1 MRVAGSVS
9 NVPARVRCEYM
20 GSGDAVNNFESSS
33 KALPDRYW
41 ATLDVEELAPEL
53 RDRANEYARF
63 VLTTGRA
70 DRWRRNYCLMYGLDP
85 DSARMSS
92 RTTIG
97 GSQGEL
103 IELRANALRSLAE
116 AQHTLVCGSRPG
128 WAASVSSLDSSATDS
143 IPLVDAV
150 LDHALIR
157 RSAEPAANQVAM
169 NALIFAEGWGSVR
182 WDEQDGPATGIMGGD
197 VDELGDA
204 PPDQAVRVTYLGD
217 VLVLP
222 HRPDCVVRDVGLDSN
237 TPNDWIILVSQ
248 QNRWTL
254 AELYPDHAEVIT
266 QGNARTELDDLR
278 DQIFMGSTDSS
289 LRLSRDQVWVYE
301 FFHRSTPALPNGRYS
316 LLVNDMIVAD
326 GENKYG
332 DIPVYPMIPDVE
344 PGAPFGYSSNYDL
357 MALQQ
362 AFDAAVTS
370 FVSMTENL
378 GQPGL
383 WGGPN
388 NAGIGVD
395 VIGGFNFINSPNK
408 PEPVPYLD
416 PSSVQIVVSAM
427 KELAAMMT
435 RLSGLPPTALGDV
448 PSGASGDALA
458 MMHALAVQ
466 STSKMQAA
474 YGKFFASAMFGVIR
488 RYRTFATTERLVAV
502 VGKGNKK
509 RARRWTGADLAAIDA
524 INVEMRAAVT
534 RTATGRQQLADKW
547 LMQGLIATPQQ
558 YMEVA
563 TTGSLTPLTD
573 KPLSERAL
581 IEREN
586 EMMVDGQP
594 ARIAATHNHPA
605 HINEHSVLL
614 LDPDV
619 LNDPVA
625 YETVSQ
631 HLIEHV
637 QTWQQI
643 SIAQPD
649 LLAALGIPPAPSSA
663 MMMMGGAPADPNA
676 NPAGDPNAPK
686 PTPEPSPPNQPA
698 KLEEANVPPGG
709 GMDAGAGAGDLT
721 GGGRLPAG
729 TGNPVMA

>member
-1 MRVAGSVS
+1 M
-9 NVPARVRCEYM
+9 
-20 GSGDAVNNFESSS
+20 NNMDSSS
-33 KALPDRYW
+33 KATPDRYW
-41 ATLDVEELAPEL
+41 ATLEVEELAPEL
-53 RDRANEYARF
+53 TNRANEYARF
-63 VLTTGRA
+63 VITTGRA
-70 DRWRRNYCLMYGLDP
+70 DRWRRNYCLMYGIDP

-97 GSQGEL
+97 GQQGEL

-116 AQHTLVCGSRPG
+116 AQHTLVCGSRPAWSAG
-128 WAASVSSLDSSATDS
+128 VSSLDSSATDS
-143 IPLVDAV
+143 IPICDGV
-150 LDHALIR
+150 LDHALVR
-157 RSAEPAANQVAM
+157 RGAEPAANRVAM

-197 VDELGDA
+197 EDELGDA
-204 PPDQAVRVTYLGD
+204 PPQDVRVTYLGD
-217 VLVLP
+217 VLVLA
-222 HRPDCVVRDVGLDSN
+222 HRPDCVVRDVGLDEN
-237 TPNDWIILVSQ
+237 TPNDWVILVTQ

-254 AELYPDHAEVIT
+254 AELYPDHTEVIT

-278 DQIFMGSTDSS
+278 DQLFMGSTDAS
-289 LRLSRDQVWVYE
+289 LRLSRDQVWCYE
-301 FFHRSTPALPNGRYS
+301 FFHRSTPALPHGRYS
-316 LLVNDMIVAD
+316 LMVNDMIVAD

-344 PGAPFGYSSNYDL
+344 PGAGFGYSGNYDL

-362 AFDAAVTS
+362 AFDASVTS
-370 FVSMTENL
+370 FVSMIENL

-395 VIGGFNFINSPNK
+395 SIGGFNFINSPNEPK
-408 PEPVPYLD
+408 PVQYLD
-416 PSSVQIVVSAM
+416 PSSVQVVVMAM
-427 KELAAMMT
+427 KEISAIMT

-458 MMHALAVQ
+458 MMHSLAVQ
-466 STSKMQAA
+466 STSKLQAA
-474 YGKFFASAMFGVIR
+474 YARMFAAMMFGVIR
-488 RYRTFATTERLVAV
+488 RYRTFATTERLVSV

-509 RARRWTGADLAAIDA
+509 RARRWTGADLAAIDC

-563 TTGSLTPLTD
+563 TTGSLSPLTD

-586 EMMVDGQP
+586 EMMVDGNP
-594 ARIAATHNHPA
+594 ATIAATHNHPA

-619 LNDPVA
+619 LNDPAA
-625 YETVSQ
+625 YQLVSQ
-631 HLIEHV
+631 HIIEHV

-643 SIAQPD
+643 SMAQPD
-649 LLAALGIPPAPSSA
+649 LLAALGIPKAPSSE
-663 MMMMGGAPADPNA
+663 MMMGMPAGDPNA
-676 NPAGDPNAPK
+676 NPAGDPNAPQGK
-686 PTPEPSPPNQPA
+686 PEPGPPNEPV

-729 TGNPVMA
+729 TGNPTMA